1 MMSFRFAPV
10 LLPLAAFGSSLAV
23 GVACKS
29 IQPNPDHCA
38 NQTGDSWC
46 LDKYPDGTRP
56 YCYDGPCASHL
67 HDGCGMDAPEP
78 GDACY
83 LPCGDVGLGCPG
95 ETDTESDTVADA
107 STTASTTVTTST
119 TMDPDSTTGT
129 SDTTETSGGCVG
141 NEDCGGDAPFCVDEI
156 CVGCDVTEDGDAA
169 CAEGFPDTPVCAGG
183 VCVECSEE
191 NPGACAGSTPICDV
205 GANSCVGCSF
215 HDQCPGSACS
225 IANGE
230 CFSADAADIYEVPVE
245 HATIQEAVDAI
256 EAAGTIRVSGT
267 GIVNANIS
275 VSGDK
280 SIAILGVDAGPEI
293 HGATIPTFLVEGAG
307 TRLYLQGVRI
317 ALNGQSSGIEADGA
331 TVYLD
336 ETEVVQNTG
345 GGITLTGGAS
355 LFSRNTMIG
364 RNGDTFD
371 STRGIL
377 ANASSFEI
385 LYSSVVANDGDT
397 GSSSIECSGAGSRVI
412 RNSIVTDGAPGGS
425 IACSGVDVSYSSID
439 TAGIGGEGTVVND
452 DPIGDWFV
460 SIAGGNFRLEA
471 GHPFDGIAEW
481 QAGDPPWDIDLDDRP
496 TTDGSPDVAGADV
509 P

>member
-1 MMSFRFAPV
+1 
-10 LLPLAAFGSSLAV
+10 
-23 GVACKS
+23 
-29 IQPNPDHCA
+29 
-38 NQTGDSWC
+38 
-46 LDKYPDGTRP
+46 
-56 YCYDGPCASHL
+56 
-67 HDGCGMDAPEP
+67 
-78 GDACY
+78 
-83 LPCGDVGLGCPG
+83 
-95 ETDTESDTVADA
+95 
-107 STTASTTVTTST
+107 
-119 TMDPDSTTGT
+119 
-129 SDTTETSGGCVG
+129 
-141 NEDCGGDAPFCVDEI
+141 
-156 CVGCDVTEDGDAA
+156 
-169 CAEGFPDTPVCAGG
+169 
-183 VCVECSEE
+183 
-191 NPGACAGSTPICDV
+191 V

-364 RNGDTFD
+364 GTNNQEAVQ
-371 STRGIL
+371 I
-377 ANASSFEI
+377 ASSSANIVYSTLVGNFGTSAALRCTSPQDVTVRNSI
-385 LYSSVVANDGDT
+385 LVSRSDVDVD
-397 GSSSIECSGAGSRVI
+397 CSGADITFSA
-412 RNSIVTDGAPGGS
+412 THD
-425 IACSGVDVSYSSID
+425 DVVYDD
-439 TAGIGGEGTVVND
+439 T
-452 DPIGDWFV
+452 WFNLD
-460 SIAGGNFRLEA
+460 GGNLHLLNNA
-471 GHPFDGIAEW
+471 AVFDGIAEW
-481 QAGDPPWDIDLDDRP
+481 QAGDPSWDIDLDDRP